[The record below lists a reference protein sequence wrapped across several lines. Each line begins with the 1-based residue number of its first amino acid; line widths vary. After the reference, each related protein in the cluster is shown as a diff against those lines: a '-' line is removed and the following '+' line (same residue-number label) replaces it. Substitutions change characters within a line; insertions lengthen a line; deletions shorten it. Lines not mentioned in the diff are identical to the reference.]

1 MELSHQMLLI
11 ADFLRKLFFEHYLI
25 FICSLAITACELN
38 DKVERVS
45 TSGLD
50 TLNWDS
56 VDIAIDD
63 SAEQDYYDSVQH
75 KWIGPRA
82 DRLNGVDL
90 SPVE

>member
-1 MELSHQMLLI
+1 MKKLTICFIGLL
-11 ADFLRKLFFEHYLI
+11 AV
-25 FICSLAITACELN
+25 TACEFN

-63 SAEQDYYDSVQH
+63 SAEQDYYDSTQQ
-75 KWIGPRA
+75 KWVGPRA
-82 DRLNGVDL
+82 DRLNGIDL

>member
-1 MELSHQMLLI
+1 MTEMVILKQIKMNKMI
-11 ADFLRKLFFEHYLI
+11 YI
-25 FICSLAITACELN
+25 FISLLAVTACEFN
-38 DKVERVS
+38 DKVDRVS

-56 VDIAIDD
+56 VDVVEIE
-63 SAEQDYYDSVQH
+63 EQDYYDSVQH
-75 KWIGPRA
+75 KWVGPHA

>member
-1 MELSHQMLLI
+1 MKKI
-11 ADFLRKLFFEHYLI
+11 I
-25 FICSLAITACELN
+25 FIFISLLAITACEFN
-38 DKVERVS
+38 DKVDRVP

-56 VDIAIDD
+56 VDVVEIE
-63 SAEQDYYDSVQH
+63 EQDYYDSVQH
-75 KWIGPRA
+75 KWVGPRA

>member
-1 MELSHQMLLI
+1 MTERVNIIKQKMKKLL
-11 ADFLRKLFFEHYLI
+11 LI

-38 DKVERVS
+38 DKVDRVS

-56 VDIAIDD
+56 VDVVEIE
-63 SAEQDYYDSVQH
+63 EQDYYDSVQQ
-75 KWIGPRA
+75 KWVGPHA
-82 DRLNGVDL
+82 DRLNGIDL

>member
-1 MELSHQMLLI
+1 MTEMVILKQIKMNKMI
-11 ADFLRKLFFEHYLI
+11 YI
-25 FICSLAITACELN
+25 FISLLAVTACEFN
-38 DKVERVS
+38 DKVDRVS

-56 VDIAIDD
+56 VVVVDEICTND
-63 SAEQDYYDSVQH
+63 DYYDSTLQ
-75 KWIGPRA
+75 KWVCPHA

>member
-1 MELSHQMLLI
+1 MNKI
-11 ADFLRKLFFEHYLI
+11 I
-25 FICSLAITACELN
+25 FIFISLLAITACEFN
-38 DKVERVS
+38 DKVDRVP

-56 VDIAIDD
+56 VDVVEIE
-63 SAEQDYYDSVQH
+63 EQDYYDSVQH
-75 KWIGPRA
+75 KWVGPRA

>member
-1 MELSHQMLLI
+1 MTEMVILKQIKMKKI
-11 ADFLRKLFFEHYLI
+11 I
-25 FICSLAITACELN
+25 FIFISLLAITACEFN
-38 DKVERVS
+38 DKVDRVS

-56 VDIAIDD
+56 VVVVDEICTND
-63 SAEQDYYDSVQH
+63 DYYDSTLQ
-75 KWIGPRA
+75 KWVGPRA

>member
-1 MELSHQMLLI
+1 MTEMVILNQIKMNKI
-11 ADFLRKLFFEHYLI
+11 I
-25 FICSLAITACELN
+25 FIFISLLAITACEFN
-38 DKVERVS
+38 DKVDRVP

-56 VDIAIDD
+56 VDVVEIE
-63 SAEQDYYDSVQH
+63 EQDYYDSVQH
-75 KWIGPRA
+75 KWVGPRA

>member
-1 MELSHQMLLI
+1 MTERVNIIKQKMIKLL
-11 ADFLRKLFFEHYLI
+11 LI
-25 FICSLAITACELN
+25 FICSLAFTACELN
-38 DKVERVS
+38 DKVDRVP

-56 VDIAIDD
+56 VDVVEIE
-63 SAEQDYYDSVQH
+63 EQDDYDSVQH
-75 KWIGPRA
+75 KWVGPHA

>member
-1 MELSHQMLLI
+1 MKKLL
-11 ADFLRKLFFEHYLI
+11 LI
-25 FICSLAITACELN
+25 FICSLAFTACELN

-56 VDIAIDD
+56 VDVVEIE
-63 SAEQDYYDSVQH
+63 EQDYYDSVQH
-75 KWIGPRA
+75 KWVGPHA

>member
-1 MELSHQMLLI
+1 MTERVNIIKQKMKKLL
-11 ADFLRKLFFEHYLI
+11 LI

-56 VDIAIDD
+56 VDVVEIE
-63 SAEQDYYDSVQH
+63 EQDYYDSVQQ
-75 KWIGPRA
+75 KWVGPHA

>member
-1 MELSHQMLLI
+1 MTERVNIIKQKMKKLLLI
-11 ADFLRKLFFEHYLI
+11 L
-25 FICSLAITACELN
+25 ICSLAITACELN

-63 SAEQDYYDSVQH
+63 SAEQDYYDSFQH

>member
-1 MELSHQMLLI
+1 MTEMVILKQIKMNKMI
-11 ADFLRKLFFEHYLI
+11 YI
-25 FICSLAITACELN
+25 FISLLAVTACEFN
-38 DKVERVS
+38 DKVDRVS

-56 VDIAIDD
+56 VDVVEIE
-63 SAEQDYYDSVQH
+63 EQDYYDSVQQ
-75 KWIGPRA
+75 KWVGPHA

>member
-1 MELSHQMLLI
+1 MKKLLLI
-11 ADFLRKLFFEHYLI
+11 L
-25 FICSLAITACELN
+25 ICSLAITACEFN

-45 TSGLD
+45 TSSLD

>member
-1 MELSHQMLLI
+1 MK
-11 ADFLRKLFFEHYLI
+11 KLTI
-25 FICSLAITACELN
+25 CFISLLAITACEFN
-38 DKVERVS
+38 DKVDRVS

-63 SAEQDYYDSVQH
+63 SVEQDYYDSAQQ
-75 KWIGPRA
+75 KWVGPHA

>member
-1 MELSHQMLLI
+1 MTERVNIIKQKMKKLLLI
-11 ADFLRKLFFEHYLI
+11 L
-25 FICSLAITACELN
+25 ICSLAITACEFN
-38 DKVERVS
+38 DKVDRVS

-63 SAEQDYYDSVQH
+63 SVEQDYYDSAQQ
-75 KWIGPRA
+75 KWVGPRA

>member
-1 MELSHQMLLI
+1 MKKLTICFIGLL
-11 ADFLRKLFFEHYLI
+11 AV
-25 FICSLAITACELN
+25 TACEFN

-63 SAEQDYYDSVQH
+63 SAEQDYYDSTQQ
-75 KWIGPRA
+75 KWVGPRA

>member
-1 MELSHQMLLI
+1 MTLAVELFKLKKSKIMKCIFLMFIGLL
-11 ADFLRKLFFEHYLI
+11 AV
-25 FICSLAITACELN
+25 TACEFN

-50 TLNWDS
+50 TINFDS
-56 VDIAIDD
+56 VVVVDVDGYETD
-63 SAEQDYYDSVQH
+63 HYDSTLQ
-75 KWIGPRA
+75 KWVGTHA

>member
-1 MELSHQMLLI
+1 MTERVNIIKQKMKKLL
-11 ADFLRKLFFEHYLI
+11 LI

-56 VDIAIDD
+56 VDVVEIE
-63 SAEQDYYDSVQH
+63 EQDYYDSVQQ
-75 KWIGPRA
+75 KWVGPHA
-82 DRLNGVDL
+82 DRLNGIDL

>member
-1 MELSHQMLLI
+1 MKCIFLMFIGLL
-11 ADFLRKLFFEHYLI
+11 AVT
-25 FICSLAITACELN
+25 SCEFN

-50 TLNWDS
+50 TINFDS
-56 VDIAIDD
+56 VVVVDVDGYETD
-63 SAEQDYYDSVQH
+63 HYDSTLQ
-75 KWIGPRA
+75 KWVGPHA

>member
-1 MELSHQMLLI
+1 MTERVKIIKQKMKKLL
-11 ADFLRKLFFEHYLI
+11 LI
-25 FICSLAITACELN
+25 FICSLAINACEFN

>member
-1 MELSHQMLLI
+1 MKKLLLI
-11 ADFLRKLFFEHYLI
+11 L
-25 FICSLAITACELN
+25 ICSLAITACELN

-45 TSGLD
+45 TSSLD

>member
-1 MELSHQMLLI
+1 MTERVNIIKQKMKKLL
-11 ADFLRKLFFEHYLI
+11 LI

-38 DKVERVS
+38 DKVERVP

>member
-1 MELSHQMLLI
+1 MKCIVLMFIGLL
-11 ADFLRKLFFEHYLI
+11 AV
-25 FICSLAITACELN
+25 TACEFN
-38 DKVERVS
+38 DKVDRVS

-63 SAEQDYYDSVQH
+63 SAEQDYYDSAQQ
-75 KWIGPRA
+75 KWVGPRA
-82 DRLNGVDL
+82 DRLNGIDL

>member
-1 MELSHQMLLI
+1 MTEMVILKQIKMNKI
-11 ADFLRKLFFEHYLI
+11 I
-25 FICSLAITACELN
+25 FIFISLLAITACEFN
-38 DKVERVS
+38 DKVDRVS

-56 VDIAIDD
+56 VDVVEIE
-63 SAEQDYYDSVQH
+63 EQDYYDSVQH
-75 KWIGPRA
+75 KWVGPRA

>member
-1 MELSHQMLLI
+1 MKKLL
-11 ADFLRKLFFEHYLI
+11 LI

-50 TLNWDS
+50 TINFDS
-56 VDIAIDD
+56 VVVVDVDGYETD
-63 SAEQDYYDSVQH
+63 HYDSTLQ
-75 KWIGPRA
+75 KWVGTHA

>member
-1 MELSHQMLLI
+1 MTERVNIIKQKMKKLLLI
-11 ADFLRKLFFEHYLI
+11 L
-25 FICSLAITACELN
+25 ICSLAITACEFN

-56 VDIAIDD
+56 VDVVEIE
-63 SAEQDYYDSVQH
+63 EQDYYDSVQQ
-75 KWIGPRA
+75 KWVGPHA

>member
-1 MELSHQMLLI
+1 MALAGELFKLKKSKIMKCIFLMFIGLL
-11 ADFLRKLFFEHYLI
+11 AV
-25 FICSLAITACELN
+25 TACEFN

-50 TLNWDS
+50 TINFDS
-56 VDIAIDD
+56 VVVVDVDGYETD
-63 SAEQDYYDSVQH
+63 HYDSTLQ
-75 KWIGPRA
+75 KWVGTHA

>member
-1 MELSHQMLLI
+1 MTERVNIIKQKMKKLLLI
-11 ADFLRKLFFEHYLI
+11 L
-25 FICSLAITACELN
+25 ICSLAITACEFN
-38 DKVERVS
+38 DKVDRVS

-56 VDIAIDD
+56 VDVVEIE
-63 SAEQDYYDSVQH
+63 EQDYYDSVQH

>member
-1 MELSHQMLLI
+1 MTEMVIFKQIKMNKI
-11 ADFLRKLFFEHYLI
+11 I
-25 FICSLAITACELN
+25 FIFISLLAITACEFN
-38 DKVERVS
+38 DKVDRVP

-56 VDIAIDD
+56 VDVVEIE
-63 SAEQDYYDSVQH
+63 EQDYYDSVQH
-75 KWIGPRA
+75 KWVGPHA

>member
-1 MELSHQMLLI
+1 MTERVKIIKQKMKKLLLI
-11 ADFLRKLFFEHYLI
+11 FF
-25 FICSLAITACELN
+25 CSLAINACEFN

-56 VDIAIDD
+56 VDVVEI
-63 SAEQDYYDSVQH
+63 AEQDYYDSVQQ
-75 KWIGPRA
+75 KWVGPHA